1 MPCSAARVVR
11 AGIVT
16 VVAGLACLVASHAHA
31 QQAPAPQVRMPTIPP
46 DKMTDEQKAAAA
58 SISPQGTVS
67 GYLQPMLR
75 SPGLVQPSKAL
86 ADYLNR
92 RNGALPAKLL
102 QLPILI
108 VSKQWMYNGSW
119 NEHAGFAARDGMSP
133 AIVAA
138 IRDGRRPPQMA
149 ADEQALY
156 DFCTELQQK
165 MYVTDATYDRAVAT
179 LGEKAVAETIAIM
192 GYYTYLA
199 MFNNATRLPQG
210 TTPAFTPAAR

>member
-1 MPCSAARVVR
+1 MTCSAARVVR
-11 AGIVT
+11 AGIFT
-16 VVAGLACLVASHAHA
+16 VVAGLACLIGGTAHA
-31 QQAPAPQVRMPTIPP
+31 QAPAPQLRMGTIPP

-58 SISPQGTVS
+58 SISPQGTVP

-102 QLPILI
+102 QMPILI

-119 NEHAGFAARDGMSP
+119 NEHAGFAARDGMNP
-133 AIVAA
+133 EIIAA
-138 IRDGRRPPQMA
+138 IRDGRRPAQMA

-165 MYVTDATYDRAVAT
+165 MWVSDATYDRAVAA
-179 LGEKAVAETIAIM
+179 LGEKAVAETVAIM

-199 MFNNATRLPQG
+199 MFNNTTRLPSG
-210 TTPAFTPAAR
+210 ATPAFTPAAR

>member
-1 MPCSAARVVR
+1 MTCSAARVVR
-11 AGIVT
+11 AGIFT
-16 VVAGLACLVASHAHA
+16 VVAGLACLIGGTAHA
-31 QQAPAPQVRMPTIPP
+31 QAPAPQLRMGTIPP

-58 SISPQGTVS
+58 SISPQGTVP

-102 QLPILI
+102 QMPILI

-119 NEHAGFAARDGMSP
+119 NEHAGFAARDGMNP
-133 AIVAA
+133 EIIAA
-138 IRDGRRPPQMA
+138 IRDGRRPAQMA

-165 MYVTDATYDRAVAT
+165 MWVTDVTYDRAVAA
-179 LGEKAVAETIAIM
+179 LGEKGVAETIAIM

-199 MFNNATRLPQG
+199 MFNNTTRLPMG
-210 TTPAFTPAAR
+210 TTPTFTPATR